1 MSERLAAGDCSVLFG
16 TTALRA
22 LVEQAPDAIFVADID
37 GRYVYVNEAACR
49 MVGYS
54 REELLGKTIL
64 DTLPPEDAGRLHR
77 AKSAMLESGTRAAE
91 WTLRRKDGTG
101 VPVEVNAIILPDGQW
116 QGFVRDI
123 SERKAHEAEREA
135 LFERIETERRRLQ
148 TLVDTLPLGVL
159 LFEPG
164 GTVTGNRRTEDLLG
178 MKLMPGTG
186 SAQYVDRIFYPDGRP
201 VPREELVASRVMRG
215 ETVIGEEQLVRRPDG
230 SQVPALG
237 SAAPIL
243 DDEGR
248 IIGGVAV
255 FQDMSEHMR
264 LEQSVRESERL
275 LKGMFDVLPV
285 GIWVADRS
293 GNIVSHNPA
302 AERIWRGAHCIPVA
316 EFEDRGWW
324 VDTGKPIPAQE
335 WALARALSKGETCLG
350 ELVRIHCFDGSFKT
364 IINAAAPLRD
374 ENGAITG
381 AIVVNEDI
389 TALHE
394 AQEKQRASEQLFRTV
409 FDLLPVGLWI
419 TDRDGSIT
427 EVNPA
432 GQRIW
437 QGGPSAKPAHDG
449 EVEGWSVETGKPLAP
464 DEWGIARAVRQGETS
479 RRELIRI
486 RSFDGSFKTVIS
498 WAAPIRSQAGDI
510 AGAVAV
516 NEDITALHQTQEQL
530 RAAVRDREDILAVV
544 THDLRSPLS
553 AIMTMAATLELKARA
568 LAGGEP
574 VRAMASTL
582 TDIARQMSGLVNDLL
597 GVAVARTDRSAL
609 KIVPAN
615 AAALLDKAGDAARP
629 LFEREGIAFEVQV
642 VGELPLIHAD
652 ANRILRVF
660 TNLFDN
666 ALKFTAAP
674 GEVVVRAEAQ
684 SGGVRYCVTNS
695 GPELSGKELESMFK
709 PFWQAGRGDLRGAGL
724 GLSICR
730 SIVEAHGGSIWAEA
744 AAGKRVRICFLL
756 PCANPAAFASAVAQV
771 QRGGRGLVR

>member
-1 MSERLAAGDCSVLFG
+1 MVKMSECLAAGDCSVLFG

-22 LVEQAPDAIFVADID
+22 LVEQAPDAIFVVDVD
-37 GRYVYVNEAACR
+37 GRYVYVNHAACR

-64 DTLPPEDAGRLHR
+64 DTLPAGDAGRLAR
-77 AKSAMLESGTRAAE
+77 AKSAMLEGRTDAAE
-91 WTLRRKDGTG
+91 WTLRRKDGTFM
-101 VPVEVNAIILPDGQW
+101 PVEVNANILPDGQW

-123 SERKAHEAEREA
+123 SERKAHEAERQA
-135 LFERIETERRRLQ
+135 LFERIETDRRRLQ
-148 TLVDTLPLGVL
+148 TLVDTLPLAVV

-164 GTVTGNRRTEDLLG
+164 GGMTGNRRTEELLG
-178 MKLMPGTG
+178 MKLTPGSGT
-186 SAQYVDRIFYPDGRP
+186 AQYADRIRYPDGRP

-215 ETVIGEEQLVRRPDG
+215 ETIIGEEQLVQRPDG
-230 SQVPALG
+230 SLVPALG

-248 IIGGVAV
+248 IIGGVGV
-255 FQDMSEHMR
+255 FQDMSVHMR
-264 LEQSVRESERL
+264 LEQSVRASERL

-285 GIWVADRS
+285 GIWVADKS

-302 AERIWRGAHCIPVA
+302 AERIWCGARYIPVA
-316 EFEDRGWW
+316 EFGEDRGWW
-324 VDTGKPIPAQE
+324 VDTGKPIPAEE
-335 WALARALSKGETCLG
+335 WPLARALSEGETCAG
-350 ELVRIHCFDGSFKT
+350 ELIRIHCFDGSFKT

-409 FDLLPVGLWI
+409 FDLLPVGVWI

-432 GQRIW
+432 GRRIW
-437 QGGPSAKPAHDG
+437 QGSPSAKPPHYG
-449 EVEGWSVETGKPLAP
+449 EVEGWSVETGTPIAP
-464 DEWGIARAVRQGETS
+464 DEWGIARAVRHGETS
-479 RRELIRI
+479 RPELIRI

-498 WAAPIRSQAGDI
+498 WAAPIRTHSGDI

-553 AIMTMAATLELKARA
+553 AIMTMAATLELRARA

-615 AAALLDKAGDAARP
+615 AAALLEKAAAAARS
-629 LFEREGIAFEVQV
+629 LFEREGIAFEVQI
-642 VGELPLIHAD
+642 VGELPVIRAD

-674 GEVVVRAEAQ
+674 GDVMLRAEAQ

-695 GPELSGKELESMFK
+695 GPELSAKELESMFK

-730 SIVEAHGGSIWAEA
+730 SIVEAHGGSIWAEP
-744 AAGKRVRICFLL
+744 AAGRRVRICFLL
-756 PCANPAAFASAVAQV
+756 PCANPAVFASAAA
-771 QRGGRGLVR
+771 

>member
-1 MSERLAAGDCSVLFG
+1 MSECLRAGDFGVLFG

-54 REELLGKTIL
+54 REELLARTIL
-64 DTLPPEDAGRLHR
+64 DTLPAGDAGRLAR
-77 AKSAMLESGTRAAE
+77 AKSAMQEGRTEAAE
-91 WTLRRKDGTG
+91 WMLRRKDGTG
-101 VPVEVNAIILPDGQW
+101 VPVEVNANILPDGQW

-135 LFERIETERRRLQ
+135 LFERIENDRRRLQ
-148 TLVDTLPLGVL
+148 TLVDTLPLGVV
-159 LFEPG
+159 LFDPG
-164 GTVTGNRRTEDLLG
+164 GIASVNRRAEALLG
-178 MKLMPGTG
+178 MKLVPGAG
-186 SAQYVDRIFYPDGRP
+186 SAQYASRIFHPDGSP
-201 VPREELVASRVMRG
+201 VPPGELVASRVMRG
-215 ETVIGEEQLVRRPDG
+215 ETILGAEYLARHPDG
-230 SQVPALG
+230 SQVPVLA
-237 SAAPIL
+237 SAAPIV
-243 DDEGR
+243 DGEGR
-248 IIGGVAV
+248 TIGGVGV
-255 FQDMSEHMR
+255 FQDLSVRMR

-285 GIWVADRS
+285 GIWVADPS

-302 AERIWRGAHCIPVA
+302 AERIWRGAHHIPVA
-316 EFEDRGWW
+316 EFGEDRGRW
-324 VDTGKPIPAQE
+324 VDSGKPIPAEE
-335 WALARALSKGETCLG
+335 WPLARALHQGETCVG
-350 ELVRIHCFDGSFKT
+350 ELIRIHCFDGSFKT
-364 IINAAAPLRD
+364 VINAAAPLRD

-394 AQEKQRASEQLFRTV
+394 AQERQRASEQLFRTV

-419 TDRDGSIT
+419 TDRNGSIT

-437 QGGPSAKPAHDG
+437 QGSPSATPPGDG
-449 EVEGWSVETGKPLAP
+449 KLEGWTVETGKPLAP

-486 RSFDGSFKTVIS
+486 RSLDGSFKTVIS
-498 WAAPIRSQAGDI
+498 WAAPIRTPAGDI

-544 THDLRSPLS
+544 THDLRSPLN
-553 AIMTMAATLELKARA
+553 AIMTMAATVELKARA

-597 GVAVARTDRSAL
+597 GVAVTRTDRSAL

-615 AAALLDKAGDAARP
+615 AAALLEKAADAARP

-652 ANRILRVF
+652 VNRILRVF
-660 TNLFDN
+660 ANLFDN

-674 GEVVVRAEAQ
+674 GEVVLRADAQ

-695 GPELSGKELESMFK
+695 GPEVSAKELENMFR
-709 PFWQAGRGDLRGAGL
+709 PFWQAGRGK
-724 GLSICR
+724 S
-730 SIVEAHGGSIWAEA
+730 V
-744 AAGKRVRICFLL
+744 V
-756 PCANPAAFASAVAQV
+756 
-771 QRGGRGLVR
+771 